1 MGQNPSKFAVV
12 SEEKKFP
19 RKNARRKRNMKNGI
33 KVIARMVKQLVEALD
48 GVKDLELLS
57 DKEIAEL
64 TRR

>member
-1 MGQNPSKFAVV
+1 
-12 SEEKKFP
+12 
-19 RKNARRKRNMKNGI
+19 MKNGI

-64 TRR
+64 TRQ